1 MTPSQSNSAPISMI
15 ESIRVSANF
24 YCSGVYNGRMQKTEL
39 KALIFDVDGT
49 LTDNECDG
57 HRVAFN
63 LAFKDAGLDWNWD
76 VPTYLKLLDV
86 FGGKERIRHFME
98 NFLSGFE
105 PPGDTDGFVRH
116 LHELKTRHY
125 LDLLKS
131 GKLSLRPGVK
141 RLVKEAK
148 ASGLKLAIASTTTL
162 DNALLLIEVGLGKRA
177 MDWFDVIACGDI
189 VANKKP
195 APDIYL
201 YTLEQLGLAADDC
214 LVIEDT
220 EAGLAAATAAGL
232 TTLITVNDATRD
244 QDFSGAAIVLDQ
256 LGEPGREFE
265 VLAGDAGHAGVVDV
279 AFLRRLHSMSA
290 G

>member
-1 MTPSQSNSAPISMI
+1 
-15 ESIRVSANF
+15 
-24 YCSGVYNGRMQKTEL
+24 MQKTEL

-279 AFLRRLHSMSA
+279 TFLRRLHSMSA